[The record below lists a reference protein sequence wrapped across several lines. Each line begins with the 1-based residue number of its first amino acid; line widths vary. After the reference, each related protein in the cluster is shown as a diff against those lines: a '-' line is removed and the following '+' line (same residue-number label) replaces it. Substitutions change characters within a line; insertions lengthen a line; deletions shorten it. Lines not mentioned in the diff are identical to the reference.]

1 LTSRT
6 VRRVALTGGI
16 ATGKTHVRGQFE
28 KHGVPTLDADVLARR
43 AVEPGTTGLSAI
55 VARFGSDILDASG
68 ALDRRRLA
76 DIVFGDAQARRDLEQ
91 IVHPYVRQAIDQWYA
106 SLDQVR
112 YPFAIADI
120 PLLYETG
127 RDRDFEAVIVVTC
140 DPSEQLRRLMLRD
153 GISEEAAR
161 QRIGAQMATE
171 EKVRLADYVVR
182 TDGTFAETNE
192 QVRRVL
198 AALS

>member
-1 LTSRT
+1 VTART

-16 ATGKTHVRGQFE
+16 ATGKTHVRAQFE
-28 KHGVPTLDADVLARR
+28 AHGVPTLDADVLARR
-43 AVEPGTTGLSAI
+43 AVEPGTPGLAAI

-68 ALDRRRLA
+68 ALDRRTLA
-76 DIVFGDAQARRDLEQ
+76 AIVFGDAQARRDLEQ
-91 IVHPYVRQAIDQWYA
+91 IVHPHVRQAIDQWYA
-106 SLDQVR
+106 SLDEAR

-140 DPSEQLRRLMLRD
+140 DASEQLRRLMLRD
-153 GISEEAAR
+153 GLSEEAAR
-161 QRIGAQMATE
+161 QRIGAQMPTE
-171 EKVRLADYVVR
+171 DKVRLADYVIR
-182 TDGTFAETNE
+182 TDGTLGETNE